1 MSILGHIGFQVFS
14 EKLLEIQRR
23 LCYVNAI
30 LSYTYKKDMY

>member
-1 MSILGHIGFQVFS
+1 MSIFRHIDFQAFS
-14 EKLLEIQRR
+14 KKLLEIQRR

>member
-1 MSILGHIGFQVFS
+1 MPIFGHIDFRVFS
-14 EKLLEIQRR
+14 KKLLEIQRR